1 MKLFHVTGNKNAE
14 AILKEG
20 FKEGFRGI
28 RPGVRVRVT
37 TLGFEFCVACI
48 SLS

>member
-20 FKEGFRGI
+20 FPGI